1 MATDL
6 INQITLED
14 IPEEQELST
23 IFNSYKGKR
32 DTSEKENKRLK
43 LTDQILEINKR
54 VIANLL

>member
-23 IFNSYKGKR
+23 IFNSCKGKR
-32 DTSEKENKRLK
+32 DTSEKENKGLK
-43 LTDQILEINKR
+43 LTGQILEINKR
-54 VIANLL
+54 VIENLL